1 MRIRRRLTGALV
13 ALVLAVGASVGA
25 ATLARAVG
33 PGQLPFTVT
42 NNTGRADA
50 VHLYVLGVDLNSG
63 RLGYVDAGGTFTPW
77 PAGGLPPTPAPDVSI
92 PGPALGASTVLK
104 VPRNISGRI
113 YFSFGEKLTFFLTP
127 DGLVQPAPWAP
138 GDLNRDILF
147 DWSEFTYN
155 DSGLWLNS
163 SQVDMFAVPHT
174 VSVTGAD
181 GATRRTG
188 TLVDDGRSRVIDAV
202 RAQPGWGGTVQT
214 RADGTVLRVLSPG
227 KAADAGLFGAG
238 YLDPYITSAWNAYAT
253 KTLTVTPFLE
263 QPDVKYFGR
272 TSGTTMTF
280 TDGAGRQVATFQK
293 PSSSDV
299 WDCDGALAAPND
311 LVVGPIARTLCAAL
325 HRSTLGTRDVQ
336 PSGGPADFYQGT
348 LTNHYSRIVHA
359 NMVDGKA
366 YGFAFDDVQNQ
377 ESLVHDGDPRAAGID
392 LSPFGPDGGPTS
404 PPPSPTAS
412 PSPST
417 SPTPSTSPGPQPSPT
432 WYLRT
437 GGALDR
443 SGGPAGS
450 VTLAAANGN
459 HDGTPTN
466 PQVFTATGLTLD
478 FAGGT
483 TAFDLAADAGTG
495 VGDGVQARI
504 SYDLTGDGTHD
515 RVETY
520 RYQALDP
527 VVGWEH
533 YRETQGLRTATG
545 TLGNLVGGT
554 VRVEVWNA
562 IGGTP
567 TTVGVGDTSKLV
579 LPFVDPERSPTPTP
593 TVTTT
598 VSPTPTMSP
607 FGAQL
612 LLQEPGM
619 LNARPAGTATATIGA
634 ANGSWIGTPHDAR
647 TYRATNLT
655 ARYAGGTTS
664 FTLTVDAGTGV
675 GNGTQVRVSYDL
687 TGDGRFDRIETYDY
701 FATDPVTGWETYTQG
716 RGLASATG
724 TLGDLVNGTVQV
736 EVWNAIGTTPTS
748 LGVGDSS
755 RIVLPYTG

>member
-1 MRIRRRLTGALV
+1 MRIRRRLTGGLV

-33 PGQLPFTVT
+33 PGLLPFTVT
-42 NNTGRADA
+42 NSTGRADA

-63 RLGYVDAGGTFTPW
+63 RLGHVDAGGTFTPW

-113 YFSFGEKLTFFLTP
+113 YFSFGEKLRFLLTP
-127 DGLVQPAPWAP
+127 DGLVQPAPWAA
-138 GDLNRDILF
+138 GDPNRDILF

-155 DSGLWLNS
+155 DAGLWLNS

-174 VSVTGAD
+174 ASVTGAD
-181 GATRRTG
+181 GATRSTG
-188 TLVDDGRSRVIDAV
+188 TLVDDGRNKVIDAV
-202 RAQPGWGGTVQT
+202 RAQPGWGGSVQT

-227 KAADAGLFGAG
+227 KAADAGLFDPG

-253 KTLTVTPFLE
+253 RTLTVTPFLDR
-263 QPDVKYFGR
+263 PDVRYFGR

-280 TDGAGRQVATFQK
+280 TDGTGRQVASFGK

-392 LSPFGPDGGPTS
+392 LSPFGPGGGPSS
-404 PPPSPTAS
+404 PPPSPTATASPSTS

-417 SPTPSTSPGPQPSPT
+417 STAPTPLRPT
-432 WYLRT
+432 RYLLA
-437 GGALDR
+437 GGGLGADA
-443 SGGPAGS
+443 GPAG
-450 VTLAAANGN
+450 VTTLAAAGSN
-459 HDGTPTN
+459 HDGTPAD
-466 PQVFTATGLTLD
+466 PQVFTAHGLTGTWT
-478 FAGGT
+478 GGT
-483 TAFDLAADAGTG
+483 SAFDLAVDASTA
-495 VGDGVQARI
+495 VGDGVQVRI
-504 SYDLTGDGTHD
+504 SYDLTGDGTVD
-515 RVETY
+515 RSETY
-520 RYQALDP
+520 AYFATDP
-527 VVGWEH
+527 VPGWEH
-533 YRETQGLRTATG
+533 YRQSQGLRTASG
-545 TLGNLVGGT
+545 AYGDLAGGT
-554 VRVEVWNA
+554 VTVEVWNA
-562 IGGTP
+562 IG
-567 TTVGVGDTSKLV
+567 
-579 LPFVDPERSPTPTP
+579 
-593 TVTTT
+593 
-598 VSPTPTMSP
+598 
-607 FGAQL
+607 A
-612 LLQEPGM
+612 
-619 LNARPAGTATATIGA
+619 
-634 ANGSWIGTPHDAR
+634 
-647 TYRATNLT
+647 
-655 ARYAGGTTS
+655 
-664 FTLTVDAGTGV
+664 
-675 GNGTQVRVSYDL
+675 
-687 TGDGRFDRIETYDY
+687 
-701 FATDPVTGWETYTQG
+701 
-716 RGLASATG
+716 
-724 TLGDLVNGTVQV
+724 
-736 EVWNAIGTTPTS
+736 TPTS